1 MAEVRTADTART
13 TAPERP
19 EKAGQPDQASQSEPA
34 KPAAKRT
41 LKDYRSEVKP
51 TWCPGCGDFGVLA
64 ALQRALAE
72 RNLDPR
78 DVVIVS
84 GIGCSGRLPEFVNAY
99 GLHVVHGRALPA
111 AQGVKAAN
119 PDLTVIA
126 VGGDGDGFAI
136 GGGHVPHA
144 VRRNQDITY
153 IVMDNQVYG
162 LTKGQPSPSTP
173 TGMQALRRSVSM
185 PKMAPYEGVLEGQ
198 LNILAMVIVYGC
210 SFVARTFSSQAT
222 EMAKTIGRGL
232 DHPGFAF
239 VHAMS
244 PCPTF
249 YNTYDP
255 WKESFMPLPDDW
267 DTGDRIKAIDMAME
281 EVGDGVFHSGVFF
294 QDVYRTYTDKLQDVY
309 AKAYG
314 DEQATIDALMDQY
327 A

>member
-1 MAEVRTADTART
+1 MVE
-13 TAPERP
+13 
-19 EKAGQPDQASQSEPA
+19 
-34 KPAAKRT
+34 AATDVSVPQDPVQRT

-51 TWCPGCGDFGVLA
+51 TWCPGCGDFGVLS
-64 ALQRALAE
+64 ALQRAFAA
-72 RNLDPR
+72 RNLNPR

-99 GLHVVHGRALPA
+99 GLHVVHGRALPTA
-111 AQGVKAAN
+111 LGVKTAN
-119 PDLTVIA
+119 PALTVVA

-162 LTKGQPSPSTP
+162 LTKGQPSPTTP
-173 TGMQALRRSVSM
+173 TGMTALKRSASM

-198 LNILAMVIVYGC
+198 LNMLAMVLVYGAT
-210 SFVARTFSSQAT
+210 FVARTFSSQAT
-222 EMAKTIGRGL
+222 EMADIIDQAL
-232 DHPGFAF
+232 DHPGFSF
-239 VHAMS
+239 VQAMS

-255 WKESFMPLPDDW
+255 WKEAFVSLPEGW
-267 DTGDRIKAIDMAME
+267 NTGDRIKAIDMAMVEVE
-281 EVGDGVFHSGVFF
+281 EGVFHSGVFF
-294 QDVYRTYTDKLQDVY
+294 KTLQPTFMDKMKSVY
-309 AKAYG
+309 ARAYG
-314 DEQATIDALMDQY
+314 DKMATVDSLLDQF

>member
-1 MAEVRTADTART
+1 MADVRTEDAAGTRT
-13 TAPERP
+13 
-19 EKAGQPDQASQSEPA
+19 AGQPGQPGQSGQS
-34 KPAAKRT
+34 AKRT

-64 ALQRALAE
+64 ALQRTLAE

-222 EMAKTIGRGL
+222 EMARIIGRGL
-232 DHPGFAF
+232 GPSRILLRPRDESLPHLLQYLRP
-239 VHAMS
+239 VERVLHAS
-244 PCPTF
+244 A
-249 YNTYDP
+249 
-255 WKESFMPLPDDW
+255 
-267 DTGDRIKAIDMAME
+267 G
-281 EVGDGVFHSGVFF
+281 
-294 QDVYRTYTDKLQDVY
+294 
-309 AKAYG
+309 
-314 DEQATIDALMDQY
+314 
-327 A
+327 